1 MAELVQIQG
10 VGEGK
15 AKKYGQPFLNLIK
28 RYVEDNDITPPQELT
43 VKSTLDKSEL
53 KVFIIGNIDNKI
65 DLEDIARAKNIDMD
79 ELLTQI
85 EHIVNSGTK
94 INIDYYIQDTIN
106 EDTQEEIM
114 EYLRESEEDSVEKA
128 WRDLGEN
135 DYDLEDIGL
144 MRIKLLSQ
152 GN

>member
-135 DYDLEDIGL
+135 DYDLEDIRL